1 VFALEYERIMLLVLF
16 LRSVV
21 PLQPYFIL
29 QNPSLSLWQ
38 CCFYSGGE
46 RGARKVLL
54 YLPESDADTI
64 RLAGMVLVAMRWA
77 GPWECVS
84 SIGDVSIVAF
94 GT

>member
-1 VFALEYERIMLLVLF
+1 VVT
-16 LRSVV
+16 RSV
-21 PLQPYFIL
+21 LQLY
-29 QNPSLSLWQ
+29 
-38 CCFYSGGE
+38 
-46 RGARKVLL
+46 LL
-54 YLPESDADTI
+54 FAMDVGTVWGFLPESDADTI